1 MFKVL
6 GWSCSN
12 ILALATRFT
21 SLSFLF
27 LDRKPNCP
35 TLLKKPRSKLEF
47 YIGVQRKGNYKP
59 KDLGW

>member
-1 MFKVL
+1 
-6 GWSCSN
+6 
-12 ILALATRFT
+12 LATRFT